1 MISADTGTEVGL
13 RTCRPLSIY
22 TVCHACALILN
33 RVAIVFTKR
42 DQLLGYRGQSVGIRR
57 EMETVSEG
65 SGTYTVKNNAT
76 TLYMSVFQ
84 HFLLKNVFS
93 LILLGK
99 VYCDQRWYQFDGSIW
114 WRKGD
119 SLGETVRTVL
129 LSPFLCTIMN
139 YPLLNINSK

>member
-33 RVAIVFTKR
+33 RVAIVFAKR

-76 TLYMSVFQ
+76 TLHMSVFQ
-84 HFLLKNVFS
+84 HFFTQKRFFS
-93 LILLGK
+93 SF
-99 VYCDQRWYQFDGSIW
+99 C
-114 WRKGD
+114 
-119 SLGETVRTVL
+119 
-129 LSPFLCTIMN
+129 
-139 YPLLNINSK
+139 

>member
-1 MISADTGTEVGL
+1 MFQVQRWNFEHDIGRYWNRGGPSHLPAVV
-13 RTCRPLSIY
+13 
-22 TVCHACALILN
+22 VCHACALILI

-84 HFLLKNVFS
+84 HFLLKNVFFPHPVRES
-93 LILLGK
+93 LLRSEMVPI
-99 VYCDQRWYQFDGSIW
+99 
-114 WRKGD
+114 
-119 SLGETVRTVL
+119 
-129 LSPFLCTIMN
+129 
-139 YPLLNINSK
+139 